1 MSDKQRKLAAGRV
14 LNDMPPRSNRRQRVR
29 ERSRQAVARRADN
42 LPITHRYQVTT
53 PQRTLLVSSDTLLE
67 ARIDARE
74 LAANRRERVYIF
86 GNSRDNRILR
96 LVETVQPTYPILTW
110 IWDRDE
116 MPEKVNWQKEGF

>member
-1 MSDKQRKLAAGRV
+1 
-14 LNDMPPRSNRRQRVR
+14 MPPRSNRRQRVR